1 MRIRSLKLR
10 YYVYSLTETQGLIAP
25 VWVLLLLER
34 GLSFTELGALGAL
47 YWAVLVLAEIPTGY
61 LGDRVGRR
69 RSLIVAAFLTAVGV
83 AGLAFARSVLL
94 FALALTAWAVGVTF
108 RSGTAD
114 AWLYSALDDAE
125 AATSYTRVR
134 GRGRAVKL
142 AATAITAVIGSVL
155 YTRMLVAPFVFTAGL
170 MTVNAVVVLSFPPT
184 SRSGPEVPGARSN
197 QSTVTWREVQRV
209 FRQPGM
215 WSFIVYT
222 VLLFG
227 LVEVART
234 FVQPVVVGNEV
245 DLSVIALGALYASFN
260 VVAAGGSALTA
271 EIENAVGIR
280 AWLVAAPALL
290 AGSFLLIPIFPV
302 LAVMSFI
309 GMEAVWQVTHTFQ
322 TKIINDHSGEFRR
335 ATVLSVV
342 SMAGGTSAIGFRVAG
357 GVLADLVGPL
367 VMLAV
372 LAGVFGLAGGVLLGV
387 SKLVLLPNSNR
398 YDSM

>member
-1 MRIRSLKLR
+1 MKIRGLKRR
-10 YYVYSLTETQGLIAP
+10 YFVYSLTETQGFIAP
-25 VWVLLLLER
+25 VWVLLLLDR
-34 GLSFTELGALGAL
+34 GLSFTEIGSLGAL

-69 RSLIVAAFLTAVGV
+69 QSLIVAAVMTA
-83 AGLAFARSVLL
+83 AGIASLAFARSVLS
-94 FALALTAWAVGVTF
+94 FALALTMWAVGATF

-114 AWLYSALDDAE
+114 AWLYSALDDADTAE
-125 AATSYTRVR
+125 SFTRVR
-134 GRGRAVKL
+134 GQGRAFKL

-155 YTRMLVAPFVFTAGL
+155 YAWILVAPFVLTAGL
-170 MTVNAVVVLSFPPT
+170 LIVNAIVVLSFPT
-184 SRSGPEVPGARSN
+184 ISRPAPEVLDTRLI
-197 QSTVTWREVQRV
+197 QYKVTWREVQHV
-209 FRQPGM
+209 FQQPGVR
-215 WSFIVYT
+215 SFVAYT

-245 DLSVIALGALYASFN
+245 GLSVVTLGVLYASFN
-260 VVAAGGSALTA
+260 VAAAVGSAVTA

-280 AWLVAAPALL
+280 AWFIATPAVL
-290 AGSFLLIPIFPV
+290 AGSLLLLPMFPV
-302 LAVMSFI
+302 FSVASFI

-322 TKIINDHSGEFRR
+322 TKIINDNSGDFRR
-335 ATVLSVV
+335 ATVLSMV
-342 SMAGGTSAIGFRVAG
+342 SMAAGVSAIGFRVAG

-372 LAGVFGLAGGVLLGV
+372 LAGVFVLAGGVLLGA
-387 SKLVLLPNSNR
+387 SKVLLPNSNC